1 MELSP
6 FENRLIETLA
16 SRLVLNLRAASKHFH
31 QFVSVEFEMDSNQ
44 TAFAADLQSAVGFER
59 LSLELMSVAA
69 ELKQFAGYQT
79 RFVTVAE
86 QSLLEQIYFQGA
98 DFECPT
104 ESLAIE
110 SLQKHFQRLAAA
122 AVEKVESRAAKA
134 IRKFLALLQE
144 LLAEMVQK
152 ATIQK

>member
-31 QFVSVEFEMDSNQ
+31 QFVSVEFEMDSIQ
-44 TAFAADLQSAVGFER
+44 TAFVADLQSAVGFER

-98 DFECPT
+98 DFECPM
-104 ESLAIE
+104 ESLEIE

-134 IRKFLALLQE
+134 IRRFLALLQE